1 MHQDNCDPTHAANAQ
16 KSLLPVIGT
25 LPEILHLTKRFGD
38 RAVLSDLNLTVAEGE
53 FFVLLGPSGGGKSTI
68 LKVVCGIEQP
78 DAGQILLT
86 GRDLTRLPP
95 RDRNIGMVFQDYGL
109 YPHMNAHENIA
120 YGLEARGM
128 AKDKIAPKVKEA
140 AEKLSI
146 TPLLNRVIVDLSGG
160 EQQRVALARALAK
173 DADLYLFDEPISN
186 LDPKLRAQARR
197 DILMVHRAKGKPTL
211 YVTHDQ
217 TEALAIGDRIG
228 IVANGQLQQI
238 GSADELIQRPANL
251 FVAGFIGTPSMNLLW
266 GAVMFDSTRGEYQVN
281 VSPQLALRLPGK
293 WKPALQ
299 AYNKDRLV
307 VGIPPMA
314 FFTPESAEGGGQF
327 YLEGEIEFVEPL
339 VSELIVVVALQPG
352 VSASAVLLN
361 ADESHFQIGNRLRL
375 GVDSEQ
381 LCLFDPDTEQA
392 LVSAG

>member
-1 MHQDNCDPTHAANAQ
+1 M
-16 KSLLPVIGT
+16 GT
-25 LPEILHLTKRFGD
+25 LEILHLTKRFGNHT
-38 RAVLSDLNLTVAEGE
+38 VLNGLSLTVAEGE

-68 LKVVCGIEQP
+68 LKTVCGIEQP
-78 DAGQILLT
+78 DAGQILLD

-109 YPHMNAHENIA
+109 YPHMSVFENIA

-128 AKDKIAPKVKEA
+128 AKAEVSQRVTA
-140 AEKLSI
+140 AAGKLGL
-146 TPLLNRVIVDLSGG
+146 TPHIQRVVVDLSGG

-228 IVANGQLQQI
+228 IVANGQLQQV
-238 GSADELIQRPANL
+238 GAAEDLTQRPANL
-251 FVAGFIGTPSMNLLW
+251 FVAGFIGTPSMNLLR
-266 GAVMFDSTRGEYQVN
+266 GAVAFDSVRDEYQVN

-299 AYNKDRLV
+299 AYYKDRLV
-307 VGIPPMA
+307 VGIPPLA
-314 FFTPESAEGGGQF
+314 FFTPESAEGGGQLH
-327 YLEGEIEFVEPL
+327 LEGEIEFVEPL

-352 VSASAVLLN
+352 VPASAMLLN
-361 ADESHFQIGNRLRL
+361 ADESQFQIGNRLRL

-381 LCLFDPDTEQA
+381 FCLFDPDTEQA
-392 LVSAG
+392 LVHAG

>member
-1 MHQDNCDPTHAANAQ
+1 MGA
-16 KSLLPVIGT
+16 L
-25 LPEILHLTKRFGD
+25 EIHGLTKRYGD
-38 RAVLSDLNLTVAEGE
+38 RAVLSGLNLTVAEGE

-68 LKVVCGIEQP
+68 LKVVCGIEQA
-78 DAGQILLT
+78 DAGQVTLN
-86 GRDLTRLPP
+86 GRDLTSLPP

-128 AKDKIAPKVKEA
+128 AKDKIALKVKEA

-228 IVANGQLQQI
+228 IVAQGQLQQI

-251 FVAGFIGTPSMNLLW
+251 FVAGFIGTPSMNLLR
-266 GAVMFDSTRGEYQVN
+266 GAVAFDGARDEYQVK
-281 VSPQLALRLPGK
+281 VSHQLALSLPGK

-307 VGIPPMA
+307 VGIPPAA
-314 FFTPESAEGGGQF
+314 FFAPESEGGGQIH
-327 YLEGEIEFVEPL
+327 LEGEIEFVEPL

-352 VSASAVLLN
+352 VSASAMLVN
-361 ADESHFQIGNRLRL
+361 ADESQFQIGNRLRL

-381 LCLFDPDTEQA
+381 FCLFDPDTEQA
-392 LVSAG
+392 LVRAG